1 MSSKGIVI
9 ESFTK
14 RFGKVVAVENLS
26 LEVPEGSIFG
36 LLGQNGAGKTT
47 TIQTLLNLLQPT
59 SGQLSVL
66 GFDSVKDSLELRRRV
81 GYLP

>member
-9 ESFTK
+9 ENFTK
-14 RFGKVVAVENLS
+14 RFGKVVAVDNLS

-47 TIQTLLNLLQPT
+47 TIQTLLNLLQRPKPQTMPPT
-59 SGQLSVL
+59 KRPDKTCCRKIAVT
-66 GFDSVKDSLELRRRV
+66 R
-81 GYLP
+81 